1 MITNYQRSISLDEVA
16 QYIGMNRSSFCSFY
30 KREKGKTF
38 FTDLN
43 EYRVDCSCMMLRETN
58 IPISDICFAAG
69 FNDVPHFNRTF
80 KKIKGQSP
88 NNYRNN
94 SCK

>member
-38 FTDLN
+38 FYRPERVPCRLFVYDVARNKHTDFRYLF
-43 EYRVDCSCMMLRETN
+43 RRWV
-58 IPISDICFAAG
+58 
-69 FNDVPHFNRTF
+69 
-80 KKIKGQSP
+80 
-88 NNYRNN
+88 
-94 SCK
+94 

>member
-1 MITNYQRSISLDEVA
+1 M
-16 QYIGMNRSSFCSFY
+16 
-30 KREKGKTF
+30 
-38 FTDLN
+38 N